1 MATGITGIN
10 QQPDGGAQLQRLRLE
25 QRAKAGASW
34 LVWVAG
40 LSMVNSL
47 VSGFGSSIR
56 FIFGLGI
63 TQIVDAMSHQVGSA
77 GLVLDLIINGIVVGL
92 FVLLWHFARKGQKW
106 AFLLGLALYALDG
119 LLLIPFKDFLG
130 VAFHAYALWRIYQ
143 GFQAASQLEAMGQ
156 VGLEMGG
163 TIQPR

>member
-10 QQPDGGAQLQRLRLE
+10 EQPDAGAQLQRLQLE

-47 VSGFGSSIR
+47 VSGFGGSIR
-56 FIFGLGI
+56 FIFGLGV
-63 TQIVDAMSHQVGSA
+63 TQIVDAVSHQVGSA

-106 AFLLGLALYALDG
+106 AFILGLGLYALDG
-119 LLLIPFKDFLG
+119 LLLIPFQDYLG
-130 VAFHAYALWRIYQ
+130 LAFHAYALWRIYQ
-143 GFQAASQLEAMGQ
+143 GFQAASELEAMGPI
-156 VGLEMGG
+156 GLATGG
-163 TIQPR
+163 DIQPR